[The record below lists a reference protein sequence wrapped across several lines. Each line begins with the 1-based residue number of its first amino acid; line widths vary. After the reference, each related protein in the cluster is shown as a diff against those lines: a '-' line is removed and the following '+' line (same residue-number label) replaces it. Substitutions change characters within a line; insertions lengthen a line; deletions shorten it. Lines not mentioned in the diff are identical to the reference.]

1 MAVPVCHV
9 DTAVV
14 AAAAAVVVAAA
25 AVVVVA
31 AAAEVKFAEVTG
43 LLGVSFVERGT
54 QNLAELVLYHP

>member
-14 AAAAAVVVAAA
+14 AAAVVVVVVVAAA
-25 AVVVVA
+25 AVVA
-31 AAAEVKFAEVTG
+31 AVEVKFAGVTG
-43 LLGVSFVERGT
+43 LPGVSFVERGT